1 MTVQADIEKEIPNK
15 NKTIEKLL
23 KINNL
28 YQINIRIE
36 TDFFSIL
43 FNVVLLTLN
52 SKECK
57 WWNENI
63 SLLPLP
69 IRKSFILYSLS
80 YCSKQENTFLEYQ
93 INSFLIERKKDLRF
107 DYVCYFLGYKTD
119 F

>member
-1 MTVQADIEKEIPNK
+1 MDGLKSSFLQNAINKYIDISSLILVHKEMTVQADIEKEIPNK

-43 FNVVLLTLN
+43 FNVVLLTLK

-57 WWNENI
+57 W
-63 SLLPLP
+63 
-69 IRKSFILYSLS
+69 
-80 YCSKQENTFLEYQ
+80 
-93 INSFLIERKKDLRF
+93 
-107 DYVCYFLGYKTD
+107 
-119 F
+119 